1 MPNKSEKASK
11 NKSNSDS
18 KPNMFATETRLA
30 PVIAKSDPDIEVA
43 WYFPNTYEIGMSGLG
58 YQLVWWLFEQHTN
71 VLIRRGFTDIEEN
84 NIEHCQLLGFT
95 VSWEL
100 DFINIL
106 KIMSDKGIAHTAA
119 GRQEDQSTPIVF
131 GGGPVLTA
139 NPEPFAEFFDVI
151 LLGDAEAIVPVF
163 VAAWQEVKDLPD
175 RRQKLIQ
182 LSQVPGI
189 YVPCLYQVDYEPCG
203 PVLAITPT
211 EANPRQVVKQTFATP
226 DDYVAHTQILSSA
239 TAWSD
244 TFLIEVVRSCP
255 QECRFC
261 LASFLTRPF
270 RATNIDTIIEKING
284 AMAYTKRIGLLG
296 PSVTEHP
303 HFHQLAEKLIDR
315 EDLEMTVASVRAD
328 SLTVEI
334 LATIK
339 KLGQRSVTIAIESGS
354 EKLRTVMKKNLSE
367 AEIFNAVQ
375 MIEESGLSGVKF
387 YGIVGLPYE
396 TESDLEQTVELM
408 AKLKKKHKR
417 LKFVFGVSSFV
428 PKAQTPYQW
437 SGRDKDCQRK
447 LEFIRKNLSKLGIE
461 VRPESHNWSD
471 IQALISRGDRR
482 LSTVLM
488 EVAASDGK
496 IGAWKRAL
504 RNLEGHIPD
513 LDYYAFRNIPSDE
526 VLPWS
531 HLVDEN
537 KTAYLLKHDQ
547 AAQLAALS

>member
-11 NKSNSDS
+11 HKSNGDS

-84 NIEHCQLLGFT
+84 NIEYCQLLGFT

-163 VAAWQEVKDLPD
+163 VAAWQAVKDLPD

-396 TESDLEQTVELM
+396 TESDLEQTIELM

-447 LEFIRKNLSKLGIE
+447 LEYIRKNLSKLGIE

-471 IQALISRGDRR
+471 IQALISRRMPAMS
-482 LSTVLM
+482 LSL
-488 EVAASDGK
+488 
-496 IGAWKRAL
+496 RA
-504 RNLEGHIPD
+504 IS
-513 LDYYAFRNIPSDE
+513 AFMSATRSRYF
-526 VLPWS
+526 W
-531 HLVDEN
+531 
-537 KTAYLLKHDQ
+537 
-547 AAQLAALS
+547 